1 MSPADPSAPS
11 SSRAAAVSD
20 TSGSGSTSSEKEN
33 YMRSMAR
40 RKKAAKD
47 DFLHGD
53 DGSTFTGDGDSDDF
67 KVTSKRRKRQYE

>member
-1 MSPADPSAPS
+1 
-11 SSRAAAVSD
+11 
-20 TSGSGSTSSEKEN
+20 
-33 YMRSMAR
+33 MRSMAR